1 MRTNR
6 ASKNNTRASF
16 YRETNKLQH
25 AASRTKKKQDKDET
39 FVCSAG
45 FADIDEL
52 HEENLPDTFDLSSM
66 TVKCH
71 FCGALG
77 FQSEVKITSDGL
89 YNFGAM
95 CCKKGEIKIRK
106 LPPIPP
112 QLQELFDPINK
123 DAKFFLPNIRK
134 FNSGMSMASFQCSDV
149 SLKGPGMIRIQGQ
162 VQRNIG
168 SLINRRKG
176 QARNIQ
182 TYFLD
187 AHLQAEH
194 RAIKAGLISETE
206 KALAK
211 RIFQILHQA
220 LIESN
225 NQFLQD
231 FITIKEWVKKERVQD
246 VYIGFHAD
254 KCPKGQHKRRYN
266 APATSEVA
274 LLMPNTIKNY
284 NDKRMIVASLRQTS
298 NANPGIRSFDD
309 THCCWDPIQY
319 PVFFPHGTCDWNI
332 NMLKNSRLQNGKN

>member
-1 MRTNR
+1 MDTARKRTTR
-6 ASKNNTRASF
+6 ASKNNTEASCYRESF

-25 AASRTKKKQDKDET
+25 AASRSKKKQNKDEI
-39 FVCSAG
+39 FVCQAG
-45 FADIDEL
+45 LADIDEL
-52 HEENLPDTFDLSSM
+52 NEENLPNTLELSKM

-77 FQSEVKITSDGL
+77 FQSEVNITSDGL
-89 YNFGAM
+89 YNFGTL
-95 CCKKGEIKIRK
+95 CCNKGEIKIRK
-106 LPPIPP
+106 LPPIAPH
-112 QLQELFDPINK
+112 LQELFDPRNQ
-123 DAKFFLPNIRK
+123 DAKYFLPNIRK

-206 KALAK
+206 KAMAK
-211 RIFQILHQA
+211 RIFKILHQA

-231 FITIKEWVKKERVQD
+231 FITIKEWVKKFKMFTLVFMLIRTL
-246 VYIGFHAD
+246 
-254 KCPKGQHKRRYN
+254 KG
-266 APATSEVA
+266 S
-274 LLMPNTIKNY
+274 IKE
-284 NDKRMIVASLRQTS
+284 
-298 NANPGIRSFDD
+298 D
-309 THCCWDPIQY
+309 TMHQQ
-319 PVFFPHGTCDWNI
+319 
-332 NMLKNSRLQNGKN
+332 LQK